1 MAQSQQQFSP
11 AQILHAARRAEAE
24 GRDEYAL
31 QFFQHLSEYYGT
43 TPEGRA
49 ANDAV
54 ARVNQRLQGRR
65 QGTSTAQNNTGHLQ
79 SAQHS
84 QTVSQAQNAAQSA
97 SMNVSDGL
105 QESLRNL
112 RNGFSGVSAQQNQ
125 AQARAP
131 AQHGE
136 AHPVQPARAPVNGN
150 GSAGHHHHRAQHSAQ
165 PTTQQTAPVAS
176 HAPQARE
183 SAAPAEQSEPAK
195 ARSYSIGRLLALI
208 VIVLGGGAL
217 AAAVGLLA
225 AILLAPGVIYS
236 IAGEISMF
244 AGGLIA
250 WGTFCSGLVMILSGL
265 VARAVFHNAA
275 NVQMLTAAH
284 NGARAR

>member
-65 QGTSTAQNNTGHLQ
+65 QGTSATQNNASHLQ
-79 SAQHS
+79 SAQHA
-84 QTVSQAQNAAQSA
+84 QTVSQAQNAAQSS

-112 RNGFSGVSAQQNQ
+112 RNGFSGLSAQQNQ
-125 AQARAP
+125 AQSRVP

-136 AHPVQPARAPVNGN
+136 PHPAQPARAPANGN
-150 GSAGHHHHRAQHSAQ
+150 GAAAHHHWSPHSAQ
-165 PTTQQTAPVAS
+165 PANQQNSQVVS
-176 HAPQARE
+176 QAPQARE
-183 SAAPAEQSEPAK
+183 TAGSVEQPEPAK
-195 ARSYSIGRLLALI
+195 VRSYSIGRLLALV
-208 VIVLGGGAL
+208 VILLGGGAL
-217 AAAVGLLA
+217 AAAVGLLGA
-225 AILLAPGVIYS
+225 VLLAPGVIYS

-250 WGTFCSGLVMILSGL
+250 CGTFCFGLVMILSGL

-275 NVQMLTAAH
+275 NVQVLTAAR
-284 NGARAR
+284 NGDRAR